1 MSDNAT
7 AASFNPADQL
17 YGNLDKSPA
26 ELAASLSAG
35 VSKAV
40 PVAGN
45 LLPDPDDSA
54 GHDPAD
60 PVPAKDPG
68 AYDLQPDSAVTAPEE
83 AAPAANPTPAQ
94 AAPEPAPA
102 APTPEPVDL
111 APVFTQALDDYNAT
125 AKAAQKAAQRLADLQ
140 GNAEGI
146 VEFTPEM
153 AAALEAKMKAEAAAE
168 KAFEEIGDDSL
179 ELAMNQYP
187 ELRDDNHP
195 ATLAV
200 KSLLAVNP
208 EFASTSPTAVAEYA
222 ANLAAQMRANAPK
235 PPAVPV
241 SQPTPAPGPVPAK
254 APAAPASSS
263 VAMAQRPAP
272 GQPAT
277 PDIVAQVRAAAS
289 GGSLADIFGA
299 VLGAGSNAI
308 RMS

>member
-7 AASFNPADQL
+7 AAPFNPADQL

-26 ELAASLSAG
+26 QLAASFSAG
-35 VSKAV
+35 VNKAV

-68 AYDLQPDSAVTAPEE
+68 NYDLQPDSAVTAPEE
-83 AAPAANPTPAQ
+83 AAPAA
-94 AAPEPAPA
+94 EPAPA
-102 APTPEPVDL
+102 APTLEPVDL
-111 APVFTQALDDYNAT
+111 APVFTQALDDYNA
-125 AKAAQKAAQRLADLQ
+125 AAQAAQEAAQRLADLQ

-168 KAFEEIGDDSL
+168 KTFEEIGDDAL
-179 ELAMNQYP
+179 ELAMENYP
-187 ELRDDNHP
+187 ELRDDSHP
-195 ATLAV
+195 ATIAV
-200 KSLLAVNP
+200 KRLLATPAGRELAN
-208 EFASTSPTAVAEYA
+208 SSPTAVAEHA
-222 ANLAAQMRANAPK
+222 AAVAADIRANAPK
-235 PPAVPV
+235 YPAVPV
-241 SQPTPAPGPVPAK
+241 SQPQPAPGPVPAK

-277 PDIVAQVRAAAS
+277 PDIVAQVKAAAS

>member
-1 MSDNAT
+1 MSDNT
-7 AASFNPADQL
+7 PAAPWNPADQL

-26 ELAASLSAG
+26 ELAASFSAG

-68 AYDLQPDSAVTAPEE
+68 TYDLQPDSAVTAPEE
-83 AAPAANPTPAQ
+83 AAPAANPAPTQ

-102 APTPEPVDL
+102 AEPIDL

-125 AKAAQKAAQRLADLQ
+125 AQAAQEAAQKLADLQ

-222 ANLAAQMRANAPK
+222 ANLAAQMRATAPK
-235 PPAVPV
+235 SPAVPV
-241 SQPTPAPGPVPAK
+241 SQPQPAPGPVPAK
-254 APAAPASSS
+254 APAAPASTS

-272 GQPAT
+272 GQPT
-277 PDIVAQVRAAAS
+277 VPDIVAQTIAAAKE
-289 GGSLADIFGA
+289 GGLAGLFGS

>member
-1 MSDNAT
+1 MSDTTT
-7 AASFNPADQL
+7 APFDPASLL
-17 YGNLDKSPA
+17 YGSLDKSP
-26 ELAASLSAG
+26 ETFAASFSAG
-35 VSKAV
+35 AAKPA
-40 PVAGN
+40 PVNAA
-45 LLPDPDDSA
+45 LMADPDDA
-54 GHDPAD
+54 GGQDPAN
-60 PVPAKDPG
+60 PVPATDPG
-68 AYDLQPDSAVTAPEE
+68 AYELQPDSAVTAPEE
-83 AAPAANPTPAQ
+83 AAPAAESSQ

-102 APTPEPVDL
+102 AEPVDL
-111 APVFTQALDDYNAT
+111 APVFTQALEDYNA
-125 AKAAQKAAQRLADLQ
+125 AAQAAQEAAQTLADLQ
-140 GNAEGI
+140 NNAEGI
-146 VEFTPEM
+146 AEFTPEM
-153 AAALEAKMKAEAAAE
+153 ADAMEAKMKAQAAAE

-179 ELAMNQYP
+179 ELAMSQYP

-235 PPAVPV
+235 SPTVPV
-241 SQPTPAPGPVPAK
+241 SQPQPAPGPVPAK

-277 PDIVAQVRAAAS
+277 PDIVAQTMAAAK

>member
-1 MSDNAT
+1 MSDNT
-7 AASFNPADQL
+7 PAAPWNPADQL

-26 ELAASLSAG
+26 ELAAAFSAG
-35 VSKAV
+35 VSKTA

-45 LLPDPDDSA
+45 LMADPDDA
-54 GHDPAD
+54 GGQDPAS
-60 PVPAKDPG
+60 PIPATDPG
-68 AYDLQPDSAVTAPEE
+68 TYELQPDAAVTAPEE
-83 AAPAANPTPAQ
+83 AAPA
-94 AAPEPAPA
+94 PA
-102 APTPEPVDL
+102 AEPIDL
-111 APVFTQALDDYNAT
+111 APVFTQALEDYNA
-125 AKAAQKAAQRLADLQ
+125 AAQAAQEAAQALADLQ

-153 AAALEAKMKAEAAAE
+153 AAALEAKMKTEAAAE

-200 KSLLAVNP
+200 KSLLAVTP

-222 ANLAAQMRANAPK
+222 ANLAAQMRASPK
-235 PPAVPV
+235 SPAVPV
-241 SQPTPAPGPVPAK
+241 SQPQPAPGPVPAK
-254 APAAPASSS
+254 APAAPASTS

-277 PDIVAQVRAAAS
+277 PDIVAQVAQAAKGGNLADMFAAA
-289 GGSLADIFGA
+289 
-299 VLGAGSNAI
+299 LGAGSNAT

>member
-7 AASFNPADQL
+7 AAPFNPADQL

-26 ELAASLSAG
+26 ELAASFSAG
-35 VSKAV
+35 VSKAA

-45 LLPDPDDSA
+45 LMADPDDA
-54 GHDPAD
+54 GGQDPAN
-60 PVPAKDPG
+60 PIPATDPG
-68 AYDLQPDSAVTAPEE
+68 AYELQPDSAVVAPEE
-83 AAPAANPTPAQ
+83 AATDPTA
-94 AAPEPAPA
+94 EPAPGQPATA
-102 APTPEPVDL
+102 AEPVDL
-111 APVFTQALDDYNAT
+111 APVFTQALEDYNAT
-125 AKAAQKAAQRLADLQ
+125 AQAAQEAAQALADLQ

-153 AAALEAKMKAEAAAE
+153 AAALEAKMKTEAAAE

-222 ANLAAQMRANAPK
+222 ANLAKQMRATAPK
-235 PPAVPV
+235 SPAVPV
-241 SQPTPAPGPVPAK
+241 SQPQPAPGPVPAK

-277 PDIVAQVRAAAS
+277 PDIVAQVAQAAKGGNLADMFAAA
-289 GGSLADIFGA
+289 
-299 VLGAGSNAI
+299 LGAGSNAI

>member
-1 MSDNAT
+1 MSDNT
-7 AASFNPADQL
+7 PAAPWNPADQL

-26 ELAASLSAG
+26 ELAAAFSAG
-35 VSKAV
+35 VSKTA

-45 LLPDPDDSA
+45 LMADPDDA
-54 GHDPAD
+54 GGQDPAS
-60 PVPAKDPG
+60 PIPATDPG
-68 AYDLQPDSAVTAPEE
+68 TYELQPDAAVTAPEE
-83 AAPAANPTPAQ
+83 AAPA
-94 AAPEPAPA
+94 PA
-102 APTPEPVDL
+102 AEPIDL
-111 APVFTQALDDYNAT
+111 APVFTQALEDYNA
-125 AKAAQKAAQRLADLQ
+125 AAQAAQEAAQALADLQ

-153 AAALEAKMKAEAAAE
+153 AAALEAKMKTEAAAE

-200 KSLLAVNP
+200 KSLLAVTP

-222 ANLAAQMRANAPK
+222 ANLAAQMRASPK
-235 PPAVPV
+235 SPAVPV
-241 SQPTPAPGPVPAK
+241 SQPQPAPGPVPAK
-254 APAAPASSS
+254 APAAPASTS

-277 PDIVAQVRAAAS
+277 PDIVAQVAQAAKGGNLADMFAAA
-289 GGSLADIFGA
+289 
-299 VLGAGSNAI
+299 LGAGSNAI

>member
-7 AASFNPADQL
+7 AAFDPASLL
-17 YGNLDKSPA
+17 YGSLDKSPTDF
-26 ELAASLSAG
+26 AASFAPT
-35 VSKAV
+35 ATAA
-40 PVAGN
+40 PVNAA

-83 AAPAANPTPAQ
+83 AAP
-94 AAPEPAPA
+94 EPAPA
-102 APTPEPVDL
+102 APTAEPVDL
-111 APVFTQALDDYNAT
+111 APVFTQALDDYNA
-125 AKAAQKAAQRLADLQ
+125 AAQAAQEAAQRLADLQ

-208 EFASTSPTAVAEYA
+208 EFASISPTAVAEYA
-222 ANLAAQMRANAPK
+222 ANLAAQMRATAPK
-235 PPAVPV
+235 SPAVPV
-241 SQPTPAPGPVPAK
+241 SQPQPAPGPVPAK

-277 PDIVAQVRAAAS
+277 PDIVAQVKAAAS

-299 VLGAGSNAI
+299 VLGVGSNAI

>member
-1 MSDNAT
+1 MSDNAP
-7 AASFNPADQL
+7 AAPWNPADQL

-26 ELAASLSAG
+26 ELAAAFSAG
-35 VSKAV
+35 VSKAA

-45 LLPDPDDSA
+45 LMADPDDA
-54 GHDPAD
+54 GSHDPAN
-60 PVPAKDPG
+60 PVPATDPG
-68 AYDLQPDSAVTAPEE
+68 TYELQPDSQVTAPEE
-83 AAPAANPTPAQ
+83 AAPAQ

-102 APTPEPVDL
+102 EPIDL
-111 APVFTQALDDYNAT
+111 APVFEQALEDFNAT
-125 AKAAQKAAQRLADLQ
+125 AQAAQEAAQKLADLQ
-140 GNAEGI
+140 NNAEGI
-146 VEFTPEM
+146 AEFTPEM
-153 AAALEAKMKAEAAAE
+153 ADAMQAKMKAEAAAE
-168 KAFEEIGDDSL
+168 RAFEEIGDDSL

-235 PPAVPV
+235 SPAVPV
-241 SQPTPAPGPVPAK
+241 SQPQPAPGPVPAK
-254 APAAPASSS
+254 APAAPASTS

-277 PDIVAQVRAAAS
+277 PDIVAQTMAAAK

>member
-1 MSDNAT
+1 MSDNAQ
-7 AASFNPADQL
+7 AAFDPASLL
-17 YGNLDKSPA
+17 YGSLDKSPTDF
-26 ELAASLSAG
+26 AASFAP
-35 VSKAV
+35 AATAA
-40 PVAGN
+40 PVNAA
-45 LLPDPDDSA
+45 LMADPDDA
-54 GHDPAD
+54 GGQDPAS
-60 PVPAKDPG
+60 PIPATDPG
-68 AYDLQPDSAVTAPEE
+68 EYALQPDSAVVAPEE
-83 AAPAANPTPAQ
+83 AAPAQ
-94 AAPEPAPA
+94 AAEPAPGQPAPA
-102 APTPEPVDL
+102 AEPVDL
-111 APVFTQALDDYNAT
+111 APVFAQALDDFNAT
-125 AKAAQKAAQRLADLQ
+125 AQAAQEAAQALADLQ

-153 AAALEAKMKAEAAAE
+153 AAALEAKMKTEAAAE

-200 KSLLAVNP
+200 KSLLAVTP

-235 PPAVPV
+235 SPAVPV
-241 SQPTPAPGPVPAK
+241 SQPQPAPGPVPAK
-254 APAAPASSS
+254 APAAPASTS

-277 PDIVAQVRAAAS
+277 PDIVAQVAQAAKGGNLADMFAAA
-289 GGSLADIFGA
+289 
-299 VLGAGSNAI
+299 LGAGSNAI

>member
-1 MSDNAT
+1 MPDDTAT
-7 AASFNPADQL
+7 AFDPASLL
-17 YGNLDKSPA
+17 YGSLDKSPA
-26 ELAASLSAG
+26 DFASTFSAG
-35 VSKAV
+35 AAKPALTN
-40 PVAGN
+40 AE
-45 LLPDPDDSA
+45 LLPDPDDVN
-54 GHDPAD
+54 GHDPAS
-60 PVPAKDPG
+60 PLPATDPG
-68 AYDLQPDSAVTAPEE
+68 TYELQPDAAVVAPEE
-83 AAPAANPTPAQ
+83 AAPAQPAPGQPAQ
-94 AAPEPAPA
+94 AA
-102 APTPEPVDL
+102 EPVDL
-111 APVFTQALDDYNAT
+111 APVFTQALEDYNA
-125 AKAAQKAAQRLADLQ
+125 AAQAAQEAAQALADLQ

-153 AAALEAKMKAEAAAE
+153 AAALEAKMKTEAAAE

-222 ANLAAQMRANAPK
+222 ANLAAQMRASPK
-235 PPAVPV
+235 SPAVPV
-241 SQPTPAPGPVPAK
+241 SQPQPAPGPVPAK

-272 GQPAT
+272 GQPAV
-277 PDIVAQVRAAAS
+277 PDIVAQTMAAAKE
-289 GGSLADIFGA
+289 GGLAGLFGS